1 MISTSYPADAGDWR
15 GIFIRHIAAAIARL
29 PDATLSLWA
38 PPGDLPPCVEP
49 ATTCEESTWLSGL
62 MQAGGIS
69 HLMRTHGVRGAT
81 VPLKLLRMLWSA
93 YRRPSNISLYHI
105 NWLQC
110 ALPVPRNGK
119 PLLVSVL
126 GNDLNLLRIPFVRQA
141 LRFAFRHRRVALC
154 PNAEWMQPILE
165 AAFGDLVRVVPVSF
179 GIDDTWYN
187 VTRRDVGTNNWLV
200 VTRLT
205 ANKLGPLFAW
215 AEPVFRAQGRSLH
228 LFGPMQE
235 PTEIPEWVHW
245 HGPATPEEL
254 AKHWYP
260 DARGLITLSVHAE
273 GRPQTMLEAA
283 AAGLPIIA
291 SDMPAHATIVQD
303 DVTGRLCRDPA
314 SFAAAIL
321 ALEDDATNRCMGE
334 AARRFAKDAFGTWDD
349 AAGRYDAVYRWLLGE
364 GDAGGIEP

>member
-1 MISTSYPADAGDWR
+1 
-15 GIFIRHIAAAIARL
+15 
-29 PDATLSLWA
+29 
-38 PPGDLPPCVEP
+38 
-49 ATTCEESTWLSGL
+49 

-69 HLMRTHGVRGAT
+69 HLMRTHGVRGAA
-81 VPLKLLRMLWSA
+81 VPLTLLRMLWSA
-93 YRRPSNISLYHI
+93 YRRPLDISLYHI

-126 GNDLNLLRIPFVRQA
+126 GNDLSLLRVPFVRQA
-141 LRFAFRHRRVALC
+141 LRFAFRRRRVALC

-179 GIDDTWYN
+179 GIDDTWYS
-187 VTRRDVGTNNWLV
+187 VTRRDVEADDWLV

-215 AEPVFRAQGRSLH
+215 AEPVFRAQGRRLH

-245 HGPATPEEL
+245 HGPATPGEL
-254 AKHWYP
+254 ATHWYP
-260 DARGLITLSVHAE
+260 KARGLITLSVHAE

-291 SDMPAHATIVQD
+291 SDMPAHATVVED
-303 DVTGRLCRDPA
+303 GVTGRLCRDPA
-314 SFAAAIL
+314 GFATAIL
-321 ALEDDATNRCMGE
+321 SLEDDATNRRMGE
-334 AARRFAKDAFGTWDD
+334 AARRFAKGAFGTWDD
-349 AAGRYDAVYRWLLGE
+349 AARRYEAVYRWLLSE
-364 GDAGGIEP
+364 GNPGGIEP